1 MCVYVYIFTTYKV
14 FAYLCICDICMY
26 TSSCMCVWNQS
37 STFYVFFTY
46 SLLEFFE
53 TALSQWI
60 QSALNWLNWLVNK
73 PRDSSIESFPALALQ
88 VSCWDIIFF
97 SLNECWQPKLMSL
110 YLGSKHCTDWVTFLV
125 FIHAMCY
132 VLIFYSNTLI
142 IIYFLALKEL

>member
-1 MCVYVYIFTTYKV
+1 MYVYIFMHV
-14 FAYLCICDICMY
+14 
-26 TSSCMCVWNQS
+26 CVKPKLYIPCLFHLL
-37 STFYVFFTY
+37 STGI
-46 SLLEFFE
+46 FE